1 MGRITT
7 HSASWHATRQ
17 PSCMRSEEASF
28 NKPSEFAAA
37 LRNVMTKAQEM
48 ETLFAIWE
56 QNVDTVRSL
65 NKSLKQG
72 SASKAGI
79 AKSLVAH
86 LKTCAIALAKAGDRA
101 GDGTQGI
108 KDEPSLLGRDRPKI
122 DKSVLTI
129 SEPKRLRS
137 KEHLRFVTRQPCLIC
152 GRLPSHAH
160 HVRYAQSRGLGLKVS
175 DEFTVPL
182 CATHHAEN
190 HATGDE
196 LRWWQDHKT
205 DPLAVADRLWRQTH
219 PVKHSIPLT
228 APSMSQTN
236 AAPHATPETKSP
248 PTPMTST

>member
-1 MGRITT
+1 MSDARDI
-7 HSASWHATRQ
+7 
-17 PSCMRSEEASF
+17 E
-28 NKPSEFAAA
+28 
-37 LRNVMTKAQEM
+37 L
-48 ETLFAIWE
+48 LFTIWE
-56 QNVDTVRSL
+56 QNVETVRAL
-65 NKSLKQG
+65 NRSLKQD
-72 SASKAGI
+72 SLSKSGI
-79 AKSLVAH
+79 APQLVAH
-86 LKTCAIALAKAGDRA
+86 LKHCAVALVKPENRSKEYDTASEQRAHNGAGA
-101 GDGTQGI
+101 
-108 KDEPSLLGRDRPKI
+108 KI

-129 SEPKRLRS
+129 SEPKRIRS
-137 KEHLRFVTRQPCLIC
+137 KEHLRFVAQQSCLIC